1 MMPEQPDLVQLRLLL
16 SVSQHASLGAAARAL
31 GMAQPN
37 ASRALADLER
47 RLGLALVRRSPTGSQ
62 LTTEGAV
69 VVQWAREV
77 IDAVDH
83 LTFGVDALRSERQS
97 ELEVSASMTV
107 AEYLMPRW
115 LAEFRRRR
123 PQVRVD
129 LQVQNSYEVMEQ
141 VRDDRVGLGFVECP
155 SVARGLRSAIVGR
168 DRLVVVVASGHPWA
182 RRRRPL
188 LAAELADTP
197 LIVRERGSGT
207 RMTLERL
214 LTGHEMAPPALELG
228 SNAAV
233 KISVAAGVAPA
244 VLSALAVE
252 AAIDS
257 GELRSVPVADLRLD
271 RLLRAVWSPQRLPVD
286 NSLELLQIAR
296 ASRKTSASRGA

>member
-1 MMPEQPDLVQLRLLL
+1 MIEEPDLQQLRLLVG
-16 SVSQHASLGAAARAL
+16 VSQHASLGAAARAL

-83 LTFGVDALRSERQS
+83 LAFGVDALRSERQS
-97 ELEVSASMTV
+97 ELDVSASMTV

-141 VRDDRVGLGFVECP
+141 IRDDRVGLGFVECP
-155 SVARGLRSAIVGR
+155 SVARGLRSAVVGR
-168 DRLVVVVASGHPWA
+168 DRLVVVVAPGHSWA

-188 LAAELADTP
+188 LAAELAATP
-197 LIVRERGSGT
+197 LIVRELGSGT
-207 RMTLERL
+207 RTTLERL

-233 KISVAAGVAPA
+233 RISVAAGVAPA

-252 AAIDS
+252 AAVDS

-271 RLLRAVWSPQRLPVD
+271 RRLRAVWSPQRPPVD

-296 ASRKTSASRGA
+296 AAYRAAVSRSS

>member
-1 MMPEQPDLVQLRLLL
+1 MIEQPDLQQLRLLIG
-16 SVSQHASLGAAARAL
+16 VSQHLSLGAAAREL

-37 ASRALADLER
+37 ASRALTDLER
-47 RLGLALVRRSPTGSQ
+47 RLGLTLVRRSPAGSQ

-83 LTFGVDALRSERQS
+83 LTFGVDALRSELRS
-97 ELEVSASMTV
+97 ELDVGASMTV

-129 LQVQNSYEVMEQ
+129 LQVQNSYDVMAQ
-141 VRDDRVGLGFVECP
+141 LRDDRVALGFIESP
-155 SVARGLRSAIVGR
+155 SVARGLRSAVVGR
-168 DRLVVVVASGHPWA
+168 DRLVVVVAPEHPWA

-188 LAAELADTP
+188 LAAELAATP
-197 LIVRERGSGT
+197 LIVREPGSGT
-207 RMTLERL
+207 RTTLERL
-214 LTGHEMAPPALELG
+214 LTGHELAPPALELG

-233 KISVAAGVAPA
+233 RISVVAGIAPA
-244 VLSALAVE
+244 VLSVLAVA

-257 GELRSVPVADLRLD
+257 GELRSVPVADVRLD
-271 RLLRAVWSPQRLPVD
+271 RQLRAVWSPQRPPAD
-286 NSLELLQIAR
+286 NALELLQIAR
-296 ASRKTSASRGA
+296 ATHRAATQRDG